1 MSDAQP
7 CPSEAMLHAMAELWR
22 LAAPGHDNLLAAPAF
37 VRLREACRDDY
48 PTAGKKGPTF
58 ALSTALRSLGLPCEL
73 RADAAHL
80 ASPVEAAAIGLDTAF
95 RATHARRLHL
105 APPDLAEEIPP
116 LAFGPARVARFNA
129 DELRALV
136 DTTRLKRMFQGV
148 DFDADRFSEFH
159 WLVVEE
165 EMALD
170 KEPEA
175 RAVPVLFMD
184 MRQDLGRIEPHKGRF
199 PGALEDAL
207 FFFLLAPWESWS
219 TMPEVDWRGFRVPWV
234 YTVDNDI
241 FVRPSSPPSADTLNW
256 EDRVYDDGYGGTVEV
271 ERPLELRLSDE
282 AKTEVAVW
290 DQHRWAIVDQAKR
303 TVLFETPIA
312 HFLVRAFLAEG
323 VDEFLAHITTI
334 EAALGLQADYQK
346 SFRVAPDRHKKM
358 SPTRRMRGRVAGLL
372 GDRGYADQYE
382 TLFNVRSA
390 FLHGRTMAA
399 ISTSERVLA
408 RSLARQVVEALI
420 LATQAGPIASRED
433 FLDDLLDKGAPM
445 IQVVTGS
452 SN

>member
-7 CPSEAMLHAMAELWR
+7 GPSEAMLHAMAELWR
-22 LAAPGHDNLLAAPAF
+22 LAPPGPDNLLAAPAF
-37 VRLREACRDDY
+37 VRLREACRVGY
-48 PTAGKKGPTF
+48 PNAGKKGPTF

-80 ASPVEAAAIGLDTAF
+80 ALPVETAAIGLDTAF
-95 RATHARRLHL
+95 RAPHARRLHL
-105 APPDLAEEIPP
+105 APLDLAEEIPP

-129 DELRALV
+129 EELHALV
-136 DTTRLKRMFQGV
+136 DTTRLKRMFQGA
-148 DFDADRFSEFH
+148 DFDADRFAEFH

-165 EMALD
+165 EVALD

-184 MRQDLGRIEPHKGRF
+184 MRQDLGQVEPHKGRF
-199 PGALEDAL
+199 PGPLEDAL
-207 FFFLLAPWESWS
+207 FFLLLAPWESWS
-219 TMPEVDWRGFRVPWV
+219 IMPEVDWRGFRVPWV

-256 EDRVYDDGYGGTVEV
+256 EDRVYDDGYGETIEV

-290 DQHRWAIVDQAKR
+290 DQHRWAIVEQAKR

-346 SFRVAPDRHKKM
+346 SFRVAPDRHKGM
-358 SPTRRMRGRVAGLL
+358 SATKRMRGRLAGLL
-372 GDRGYADQYE
+372 GDRRYADQYE

-399 ISTSERVLA
+399 ISTNERVLA

-420 LATQAGPIASRED
+420 LATQAGPISSRED
-433 FLDDLLDKGAPM
+433 FLDALLDTGAPK
-445 IQVVTGS
+445 I
-452 SN
+452 